1 MAFRKLVL
9 TSALALSVSALTPQ
23 KASADWL
30 LTPFIGGT
38 WGGSAK
44 ITDIDNDNKAEFNRK
59 LSYGVSFASLGAGIA
74 GFEVDFGYSPN
85 FFGSDANDDLN
96 LIGDGNVTTL
106 MANFI
111 LATPKA
117 PVRPYAS
124 FGAGLIRTNLD
135 IEDPTDLF
143 DNSSNNLGF
152 DVGGGVMAYFNDNV
166 AIRGDVRFFRR
177 IDNDSNDDSINVG
190 FDSFKFWRGT
200 VGVTF
205 RF

>member
-9 TSALALSVSALTPQ
+9 TGALALSVSAFTPA

-30 LTPFIGGT
+30 FTPFIGGT
-38 WGGSAK
+38 WGGNAK
-44 ITDIDNDNKAEFNRK
+44 ITDIEGDNKEEFNRK
-59 LSYGVSFASLGAGIA
+59 LTYGGSIAFLGAGIA
-74 GFEVDFGYSPN
+74 GFELDLGYSPN
-85 FFGSDANDDLN
+85 FFGSDSNDDFN
-96 LIGDGNVTTL
+96 LVGDGNVTTF
-106 MANFI
+106 MANFM
-111 LATPKA
+111 LAAPKA

-124 FGAGLIRTNLD
+124 FGAGLIRTNFKFG
-135 IEDPTDLF
+135 DPGSVF
-143 DNSSNNLGF
+143 ENSNNNLGF

-177 IDNDSNDDSINVG
+177 VSNDSDDDSIDVSL
-190 FDSFKFWRGT
+190 DSFKFWRGT